1 MAQVILQEGD
11 RLDAAIRAFKRQVM
25 KSGILKDLRRK
36 RFYTKPSTAKRLKAA
51 AARRRIRSE
60 ERRNRSR

>member
-11 RLDAAIRAFKRQVM
+11 RLDAALRAFKRQVM
-25 KSGILKDLRRK
+25 RSGILKDLRKK